1 MKLKCKAWLIFLH
14 ERFSPVVYIPFTILL
29 VLSHF
34 IIFKKNVN
42 SYISLLH
49 FSEKFFLLFTLSV
62 IFFFILRLY
71 DEIKD
76 FETDKINYPQ
86 RPLVRKLLI
95 HRELYNAIAICIF
108 IEVFFSSLTGVK
120 TFIGCIIPL
129 LYSLL
134 MYKEFFIK
142 TWIRNHLTLYAIT
155 HTFVAYLFSLTLF
168 SLLFKNFPWELPS
181 KVYLLSFVHW
191 FLFNIFEFSRKT
203 FVTAE
208 ERKKVESYSN
218 IFGML
223 GAVMLVVCMAILI
236 CIFFF
241 FLISPVS
248 FSISLVLLFLLVVIG
263 LKFSISDKQF
273 WGKCYRT
280 ASFAYIGL
288 IYITII
294 IFG

>member
-1 MKLKCKAWLIFLH
+1 MLLLIRLLLIYFL
-14 ERFSPVVYIPFTILL
+14 L
-29 VLSHF
+29 
-34 IIFKKNVN
+34 N
-42 SYISLLH
+42 
-49 FSEKFFLLFTLSV
+49 FFLCFL
-62 IFFFILRLY
+62 
-71 DEIKD
+71 
-76 FETDKINYPQ
+76 KI
-86 RPLVRKLLI
+86 
-95 HRELYNAIAICIF
+95 
-108 IEVFFSSLTGVK
+108 
-120 TFIGCIIPL
+120 
-129 LYSLL
+129 
-134 MYKEFFIK
+134 
-142 TWIRNHLTLYAIT
+142 
-155 HTFVAYLFSLTLF
+155 
-168 SLLFKNFPWELPS
+168 
-181 KVYLLSFVHW
+181 
-191 FLFNIFEFSRKT
+191 IFEFSRKT